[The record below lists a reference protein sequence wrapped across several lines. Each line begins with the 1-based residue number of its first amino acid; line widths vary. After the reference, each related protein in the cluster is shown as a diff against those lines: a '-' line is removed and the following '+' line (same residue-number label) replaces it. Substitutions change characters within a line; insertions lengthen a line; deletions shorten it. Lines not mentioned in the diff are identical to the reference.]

1 MKFLSKEINSL
12 KSFVEENN
20 LERKSAK
27 WEITEDIK
35 DIPFLQHQMRVDE
48 KTYCK
53 WHK

>member
-1 MKFLSKEINSL
+1 MKFLSKEINSF

-35 DIPFLQHQMRVDE
+35 DIIIMELSS
-48 KTYCK
+48 YL
-53 WHK
+53 